1 MSNKKG
7 HPKATFLASQTRG
20 FPIGLNNVR
29 VFVQSFCAVIVQT
42 LTTTPKRPYLVEP
55 SGIEPL
61 TSTLPVSTAQKPNAL
76 ISMPIRPLEQKPRF
90 RGISY
95 DFARNKGSMPPC
107 NGGLIND

>member
-61 TSTLPVSTAQKPNAL
+61 TSTLPVSTAQKPNPL
-76 ISMPIRPLEQKPRF
+76 ISMPIRPLERKTRF
-90 RGISY
+90 RGISRN
-95 DFARNKGSMPPC
+95 FAQQPTFEMP
-107 NGGLIND
+107 GND